1 MRDLATA
8 LTVAAMAA
16 ATTTPAPGRRID
28 LGGHRLHLHCTGR
41 GSPAVVVENGFDEL
55 STDWALVQGRVSRT
69 TRVCT
74 YDRAGYGWSDLGPLP
89 RTFDQ
94 MNLELREALRIAGE
108 KPPFVLVGHSFGGG
122 VVRQFARTRPGD
134 VAGVVLVDI
143 VSENQRIPMGDRV
156 AYIAD
161 SAGGKPIPAAH
172 EAMGEAD
179 RAAWTSAPSA
189 RDLTGASER
198 EWSSEYMARW
208 RKEPQEGS
216 LGRTPLVVL
225 TRRRGGYEDRPGVA
239 AIDLERERLQAQAEL
254 AKLSSAGRHI
264 LVDSGH
270 DMHIEAPEV
279 VSQAIEDVVA
289 AVRRPST

>member
-8 LTVAAMAA
+8 FIAA
-16 ATTTPAPGRRID
+16 ATAAATITPAPGRRID

-41 GSPAVVVENGFDEL
+41 GSPTVVVESGFDEL
-55 STDWALVQGRVSRT
+55 STDWALVQGRVART

-74 YDRAGYGWSDLGPLP
+74 YDRAGYGGSDPGPLP

-94 MNLELREALRIAGE
+94 INLELRDALRIAGE

-122 VVRQFARTRPGD
+122 VVRQLARTRPAD
-134 VAGVVLVDI
+134 VAGIVFVDI
-143 VSENQRIPMGDRV
+143 VSENQRIPMGDRA

-161 SAGGKPIPAAH
+161 FAEGKPIPAPH
-172 EAMGEAD
+172 EAMGDAD
-179 RAAWTSAPSA
+179 RAAWAFA
-189 RDLTGASER
+189 RSPRDVAAASER

-216 LGRTPLVVL
+216 LGRTALVVL
-225 TRRRGGYEDRPGVA
+225 TRRHGGYEDRPGVPA
-239 AIDLERERLQAQAEL
+239 TELERERLQSQAEL
-254 AKLSSAGRHI
+254 AKLSSAGRQI

-270 DMHIEAPEV
+270 DMQVEAPEA
-279 VSQAIEDVVA
+279 VSQAIEGVVA
-289 AVRRPST
+289 AARRRP